1 MKQLSQTENA
11 KITRVL
17 ENDPELFMYFKEQ
30 INSHPV
36 QYHESYGKEFDQEF
50 YENYLQ
56 EKLEKV
62 LIENA
67 DKLKEVLEKKT
78 INQEDVMKAFEES
91 GSLGLTLLIED
102 MIKKFEQEDV
112 VSQELIDTLVS
123 IIHARN
129 ELRELEYEFINE
141 EYLEY
146 LTHRYQSLN
155 Q

>member
-1 MKQLSQTENA
+1 MKQLSKIENGRV
-11 KITRVL
+11 TRVL
-17 ENDPELFMYFKEQ
+17 ENDLELFMYFKEQ

-36 QYHESYGKEFDQEF
+36 QYNESYGKEFDQEF

-102 MIKKFEQEDV
+102 MVKKFEQDNIINKD
-112 VSQELIDTLVS
+112 LIDTLVS

-129 ELRELEYEFINE
+129 EIRELEYEYINE
-141 EYLEY
+141 DYLEY

-155 Q
+155 S

>member
-30 INSHPV
+30 INSKPV
-36 QYHESYGKEFDQEF
+36 QYNENYGKEFDQEF

>member
-1 MKQLSQTENA
+1 MKQLSKKEND

-17 ENDPELFMYFKEQ
+17 ESDPELFMYFKEQ
-30 INSHPV
+30 INNHPI
-36 QYHESYGKEFDQEF
+36 QYNENYGKDFDQKF

-62 LIENA
+62 LTENA
-67 DKLKEVLEKKT
+67 GKLKEVIEKKK
-78 INQEDVMKAFEES
+78 IAQEDVMKAFEES

-102 MIKKFEQEDV
+102 MINKFEHEDV
-112 VSQELIDTLVS
+112 VSEELIDTLVS